1 MCVQNAMNVL
11 KFTPEEQ
18 ETILSTVAGVLHF
31 GNVKFLEEKRA
42 MEEDGCT
49 IANPEVVTHASSL
62 WGVDPAAVS
71 KSLTSKNI
79 GTRSIILVQY
89 NVTQAQDA
97 RDAMVKRV
105 YASLFQLIVDRI
117 NTVLSSTGVERQH
130 FIGVLDIFGFE
141 SFDVN
146 SFEQVRQINGYG
158 KLTNSYLW

>member
-1 MCVQNAMNVL
+1 MNVL
-11 KFTPEEQ
+11 KFTADEQ
-18 ETILSTVAGVLHF
+18 DTILSTVAGVLHF

-49 IANPEVVTHASSL
+49 ISNPDVVAHASAL

-89 NVTQAQDA
+89 SVTQAQDA

-117 NTVLSSTGVERQH
+117 NTVLSSTGVERHH

-146 SFEQVRQINGYG
+146 SFEQVSGLFILDLNYE
-158 KLTNSYLW
+158 L